1 MFRTCLTTFT
11 TSYTCRRLY
20 LRYDIILEYKTP
32 INILYADTKT
42 INGNAE
48 GEMILQLPQNEEIA
62 DKIVTYFKEKNLG
75 VEEVDD
81 YAR

>member
-1 MFRTCLTTFT
+1 MQGESLGRVTFDGPT
-11 TSYTCRRLY
+11 GFEPIIGN
-20 LRYDIILEYKTP
+20 IILEYKTP
-32 INILYADTKT
+32 SNILYADTKT